1 MTDIQLL
8 KTGFKPW
15 LTAADRAR
23 LTALMAEAAAQREC
37 AVLTAETSPEYRA
50 AELVLD
56 AANAEFR
63 RVHAAHAAGIAT
75 AADLEAARD
84 ARAEARQAL
93 LHAHNSISAQFH
105 DQRKV

>member
-23 LTALMAEAAAQREC
+23 LTALMAEAAAMREC

-56 AANAEFR
+56 AVNAEFR
-63 RVHAAHAAGIAT
+63 RVHAAHAAGT
-75 AADLEAARD
+75 ASAAQLASARAARD
-84 ARAEARQAL
+84 SARQAL
-93 LHAHNSISAQFH
+93 VFAHNAITVEFH